1 MTAEDYAQLEN
12 KLYYAAFA
20 LVLNENKAMSA
31 NDMCKLVR
39 DKFPPLLKWADK
51 QTLSIIL
58 SRCKSRDLFVIATRR
73 TGRPNT
79 YALTPKFYSTLSD
92 TIISETA
99 GLSEMRGVPI
109 GSEAGIMAL
118 HKHAKTR
125 RYKRPTM
132 RSVFMQARDALR
144 RAG

>member
-1 MTAEDYAQLEN
+1 MTTENYVRLEN
-12 KLYYAAFA
+12 RLYYAAFA

-31 NDMCKLVR
+31 SGMCQLVR
-39 DKFPPLLKWADK
+39 DKFPPLLKWADR

-58 SRCKSRDLFVIATRR
+58 SRCKSRDLFMIAARR

-79 YALTPKFYSTLSD
+79 YALTPEFYRTLSD
-92 TIISETA
+92 TIILETA
-99 GLSEMRGVPI
+99 GLSEMRGAPSS
-109 GSEAGIMAL
+109 SEAGIMAL
-118 HKHAKTR
+118 YEHAKTR

-132 RSVFMQARDALR
+132 YGVFMQARDALR